1 MIGMYFGMTIFLQL
15 SRAALLFIS
24 FMYAISKPYHHS
36 NRFRKYD
43 KLMYFYIF
51 FVSLICNDL
60 IIFIFIINFICIYIY
75 FTQLSPRCRLYD
87 DLLVLYFDFN
97 SKQLYKQSRLAP
109 DIDKEL

>member
-1 MIGMYFGMTIFLQL
+1 MYFGMTIFLQL
-15 SRAALLFIS
+15 SRAALLFIR

-60 IIFIFIINFICIYIY
+60 IILFLLLILFVYIFILHNYLRGVGYMMICWFYTLILTANNFI
-75 FTQLSPRCRLYD
+75 
-87 DLLVLYFDFN
+87 
-97 SKQLYKQSRLAP
+97 SKAAWPL
-109 DIDKEL
+109 I